1 MATKEVDFLEY
12 CPLCVHYNEPDDR
25 YPCDDCLAH
34 PWNTDSHKPV
44 EFVAKPSNDKKGA
57 NNA

>member
-1 MATKEVDFLEY
+1 MATKEVYFLDY
-12 CPLCVHYNEPDDR
+12 CPECIHYTEPDDK

-44 EFVAKPSNDKKGA
+44 EFVQKAEKGA
-57 NNA
+57 KNK